1 MSFSHALHL
10 ANSAPSHVK
19 NERQTMVSWL
29 TDEIFDHPDFD
40 EPCLVK
46 ASAAANELA
55 EEVTTL
61 FHHH

>member
-1 MSFSHALHL
+1 
-10 ANSAPSHVK
+10 
-19 NERQTMVSWL
+19 MVSWL